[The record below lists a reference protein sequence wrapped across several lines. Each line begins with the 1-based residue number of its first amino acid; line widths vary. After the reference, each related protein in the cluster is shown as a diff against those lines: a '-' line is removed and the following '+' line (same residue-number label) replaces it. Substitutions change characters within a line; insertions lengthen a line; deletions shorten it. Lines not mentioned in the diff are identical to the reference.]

1 LANIQKAYNYQAI
14 YEANGLRYPEYL
26 TNAEIPHWWFEGAQT
41 NGGNIYQLYFSEL
54 ANDYEVVIDSM
65 QDGHLLPD
73 RYLASVGI
81 EKLSTVL
88 GVDVEI
94 LNQIAAER
102 DSQRLI
108 ELLSNYSD
116 NLRLTSESLIVI
128 GGPQNVFVAHAGAP
142 PFLTGYDMPGNF
154 MEWIDSHGQ

>member
-1 LANIQKAYNYQAI
+1 MNISKIILLIFVIGFLISCSSLVASGVENKSDDNQ
-14 YEANGLRYPEYL
+14 ANGIYL
-26 TNAEIPHWWFEGAQT
+26 YDESQE
-41 NGGNIYQLYFSEL
+41 
-54 ANDYEVVIDSM
+54 NDDM
-65 QDGHLLPD
+65 
-73 RYLASVGI
+73 
-81 EKLSTVL
+81 